1 MDVDQMLAVLRRSA
15 GAWNQLRKHNP
26 KLRPRFDGLD
36 LRSIDLNGADLT
48 NVRFVGANLQ
58 KAKLRKAD
66 LSGAILG
73 EANLREADLR
83 EATLFQTVLQ
93 QADMR
98 KANLGEVWMVGG
110 NLIQTNLTGA
120 NLYKARLQ
128 SCDLFQAILDEAD
141 LRGADLSESRLIDA
155 SFRKANLTGAYIFGI
170 AAWKLDLEGAVQ
182 KDLVITGPFDQ
193 TITTVDDLEMAQF
206 LYLLLNNSKI
216 RNIID
221 TITTKVVLIL
231 GRFTPQR
238 KAVLD
243 AIRDELRTRNYLP
256 VLFDFQGPETRD
268 LTETVSTLAHMARFV
283 IADLTDAKSLPQEL
297 TRIVPFL
304 PSVPIQPILL
314 STEREWAMYETFTRY
329 PWVLPIVTY
338 ENSDAI
344 IFRLKEEVIDPAE
357 SKALEQARGK

>member
-1 MDVDQMLAVLRRSA
+1 MDGDQILAVLRRNA
-15 GAWNQLRKHNP
+15 VAWNQLRKNNP
-26 KLRPRFDGLD
+26 TLRPRFAGLD

-48 NVRFVGANLQ
+48 NVNFAGANLH
-58 KAKLRKAD
+58 KAKLRNAD

-73 EANLREADLR
+73 GADLGEADLR
-83 EATLFQTVLQ
+83 KAKMFQTVLQ

-98 KANLGEVWMVGG
+98 NANLSEVWVVDG
-110 NLIQTNLTGA
+110 NLVQANLTGA
-120 NLYKARLQ
+120 NLCKARLQ
-128 SCDLFQAILDEAD
+128 SCDLFQAIFDAAD
-141 LRGADLSESRLIDA
+141 LRGADLSESRLIGV
-155 SFRKANLTGAYIFGI
+155 SLRNANLTGAYIFGI
-170 AAWKLDLEGAVQ
+170 AAWKLDLEGAIQ
-182 KDLVITGPFDQ
+182 KDLVITSHFDEV
-193 TITTVDDLEMAQF
+193 TTTADDLEMAQF

-231 GRFTPQR
+231 GRFTPER

-256 VLFDFQGPETRD
+256 VLFDFQGPGTRD

-314 STEREWAMYETFTRY
+314 STEREWAMYEAFTRY
-329 PWVLPIVTY
+329 PWVLPIVSY
-338 ENSDAI
+338 ESSDAI
-344 IFRLKEEVIDPAE
+344 ILRLKEEVIDPAE
-357 SKALEQARGK
+357 SKALEQARRR